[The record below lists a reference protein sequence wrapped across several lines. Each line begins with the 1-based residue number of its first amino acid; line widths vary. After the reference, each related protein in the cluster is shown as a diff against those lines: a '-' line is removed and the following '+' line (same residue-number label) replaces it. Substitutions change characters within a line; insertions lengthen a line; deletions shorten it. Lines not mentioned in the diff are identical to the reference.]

1 MWLRVGRL
9 ERPEVGKPDD
19 AGKDGGNGVKHEVPV
34 TASVAEKYGD
44 RPVAARV
51 AHALHGPAEPRSAL
65 EAVDDLLHALYEH
78 DPAAVTLLAVA
89 RDRSVELRASVG
101 GGRDADRLAASHYA
115 ADVLV
120 ELAAERLLRDGDA
133 VRVAAQLAV
142 TSPDGST
149 EATLLELYTRAVA
162 NPLFLDLPP
171 LFALESQLSLLVSF
185 GLAESAS
192 LWTRSAP
199 TAVRCVLQVGAD
211 ETSRR
216 ERASA
221 RLAVTGGVPVSLSR
235 RSAFRAAPVFR
246 WQRAEGAVVARLVP
260 ERRDQLPVCLSALA
274 AAVSPILERA
284 MLLERSSERER
295 TVSKATERRLT
306 RLGFD
311 LHDGPIQEIVALG
324 GELHR
329 LREELYP
336 FVAAEQR
343 EQAYERLEELGRHV
357 GELHLEL
364 RELAHSLESKSVVS
378 RPLEEVL
385 HREVD
390 TFVARTGIQAT
401 LTIEGSPSF
410 LTDSQRITIFRA
422 VQEAL
427 TNVREHSGALSAAVT
442 LRCRR
447 GWTELRIHDDG
458 RGFNVESGLTSAA
471 KRGRLG
477 VIGISERVRLV
488 GGRFELD
495 SAPGGPTVLSITLPR
510 FEPLELDA

>member
-1 MWLRVGRL
+1 MWVAPEA
-9 ERPEVGKPDD
+9 ERPAVGKP
-19 AGKDGGNGVKHEVPV
+19 AGVGKDEGNGGKHEVPV
-34 TASVAEKYGD
+34 TSSIARVYGD
-44 RPVAARV
+44 RRVAASL
-51 AHALHGPAEPRSAL
+51 HALHEPAVRRSAL
-65 EAVDDLLHALYEH
+65 DAVDDLLVALYEH
-78 DPAAVTLLAVA
+78 DTAALALLASA
-89 RDRSVELRASVG
+89 RDQAVALRASVG
-101 GGRDADRLAASHYA
+101 GGRDADRLAASQYA
-115 ADVLV
+115 ADALV
-120 ELAAERLLRDGDA
+120 HLAAERLLRNGDA
-133 VRVAAQLAV
+133 VQVAAQLADAA
-142 TSPDGST
+142 PDGSA
-149 EATLLELYTRAVA
+149 EAALLELYTRAVA

-192 LWTRSAP
+192 LWSRVAP
-199 TAVRCVLQVGAD
+199 TAVRCLLQVGAD

-221 RLAVTGGVPVSLSR
+221 RLALTGGVPVAPSR

-260 ERRDQLPVCLSALA
+260 ERRDALPVCLSALA

-284 MLLERSSERER
+284 MLLERSAERER
-295 TVSKATERRLT
+295 SVSRATERRLT

-336 FVAAEQR
+336 FLPNEQR
-343 EQAYERLEELGRHV
+343 EHAYDRLAELGRHL
-357 GELHLEL
+357 GELNLEL

-390 TFVARTGIQAT
+390 TFVARSGIQAA

-410 LTDSQRITIFRA
+410 LTDSQRVTIFRA

-427 TNVREHSGALSAAVT
+427 TNVREHSGAQSAAVR

-477 VIGISERVRLV
+477 VIGISERVRML

-510 FEPLELDA
+510 YEPLELDA